1 MDEKLGKNYM
11 LCSKKQIQS
20 LIASPTHV
28 KLYPF
33 FTYYRLNE
41 STDRIAFKVVIS
53 APKKKF
59 RKAHERNRVK
69 RLIKEGIRKN
79 KLILESIL
87 KESNYQ
93 LTFFII
99 YTAKDEMDYDFI
111 LGKTHQLFKK
121 LSHEIS
127 INLSGS
133 V

>member
-1 MDEKLGKNYM
+1 MDEKLGKKYL

-79 KLILESIL
+79 KLILEAL
-87 KESNYQ
+87 LENQTYQ
-93 LTFFII
+93 LTLFII
-99 YTAKDEMDYDFI
+99 YTAKDEHSYDFI
-111 LGKTHQLFKK
+111 KAKTKELFNR
-121 LSHEIS
+121 LSHEIQP
-127 INLSGS
+127 IFNQN